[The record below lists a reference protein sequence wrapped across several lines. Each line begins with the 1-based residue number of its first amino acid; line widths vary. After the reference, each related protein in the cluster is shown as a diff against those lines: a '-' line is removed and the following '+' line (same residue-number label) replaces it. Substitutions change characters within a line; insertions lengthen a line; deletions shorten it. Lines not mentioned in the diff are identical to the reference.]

1 MLQSKMDVLLYA
13 FKATLYVPN
22 ATRVEHVAD
31 QSATPGMSKK
41 LAAALARSGLSS
53 EDQMSMT
60 ARMFAHMSV
69 LDRLRE
75 GLSRSTF
82 VNVVRHMCLR
92 PEDWRPHCS
101 QPRFLD
107 LGALREVLTTSPLN
121 RFVALAGDAW
131 EPSAVSSLSD
141 TDVHSAVVDVIHA
154 PSGSNSSSS
163 SSASNAQN
171 GFESVTEDNR
181 DSMLLMWLSLGQ
193 SAQVHSI
200 AIAEQMKSI
209 GAANERVSQ
218 ELFNYCAG
226 TRLETSTVAVGEVAG
241 GLSLATSGITD
252 ALLGARMA
260 ILSAMTVATEALD
273 WPAEPLPM
281 LGDYDLA
288 QLTNLPE
295 GADLTD
301 QSEWA
306 NACIDMGLR
315 ELVRNFLV
323 LDSLSRALDI
333 YSEAGVMPSS
343 RPESIESWKA
353 LRTIRGQLQASLSAV
368 AGYQGTNAALNLS
381 AVPKTDLLTSPVM
394 ASVRDAAETLPEPI
408 DAPTWRFTRKVE
420 QQSEFAAAVMEQR
433 MWWRRYR
440 ASTSLGA
447 SLGIVSGLRAAE
459 EAQDCALA
467 LAMLD
472 GFHAE
477 VCDYY
482 RGDWA
487 LEGQIAV
494 EKTWDGRPVAGNYS
508 DLYDKVLQV
517 THGWRGTARH
527 HRGSKVPG
535 SGLGD
540 RDGGK
545 KGQHITRIGRTSVV
559 TAAGQQ
565 FSTMRSVRLM
575 HTFFYHA
582 VHCGISGHP
591 SLLESA
597 GIVAPPSLGF
607 GNFAEDIPGMFRKQ
621 QPDICAAFDEWVG
634 LTKACADVK
643 REFECV
649 IHRHSLLSC
658 KVTGATTS
666 LGKDGGTHGFPIRKK
681 APLLAT
687 STPWIWSLRNLSVAA
702 LKSVYSDVKTLSS
715 MVEACFDLFNRFM
728 EGTVDGHDEVGTT
741 IFLSTCLRG
750 VMKQGSSS
758 GASVAS
764 GRRASVSDMSS
775 TAAPVT
781 PGAKGSSQRRRSSF
795 STPNRHRSVTAADV
809 DTGASKVLHD

>member
-1 MLQSKMDVLLYA
+1 
-13 FKATLYVPN
+13 
-22 ATRVEHVAD
+22 
-31 QSATPGMSKK
+31 
-41 LAAALARSGLSS
+41 
-53 EDQMSMT
+53 MSMS

-101 QPRFLD
+101 QVRFLD
-107 LGALREVLTTSPLN
+107 LGALRKVLTTSPLN
-121 RFVALAGDAW
+121 RFVALGGDAW
-131 EPSAVSSLSD
+131 QPSAVNSLSD
-141 TDVHSAVVDVIHA
+141 TDVHTAVVDVIHA
-154 PSGSNSSSS
+154 PSGSS

-171 GFESVTEDNR
+171 GFESVAEDNR

-200 AIAEQMKSI
+200 AIAEQMHSI
-209 GAANERVSQ
+209 GAANERVAQ

-241 GLSLATSGITD
+241 GLNLVTSGITD

-273 WPAEPLPM
+273 WSAEPLPT

-288 QLTNLPE
+288 QLTNFPE
-295 GADLTD
+295 GSDLTD

-306 NACIDMGLR
+306 DACIDMGLR

-408 DAPTWRFTRKVE
+408 DAPTRRFTRKVE

-433 MWWRRYR
+433 TWWRRYR

-447 SLGIVSGLRAAE
+447 SLGIVSGLRAAD
-459 EAQDCALA
+459 EAEGCAPA

-487 LEGQIAV
+487 LEGQDAV

-517 THGWRGTARH
+517 SHGWRGTARQY
-527 HRGSKVPG
+527 RGSEMQVPG
-535 SGLGD
+535 SSQGNGD
-540 RDGGK
+540 DGK
-545 KGQHITRIGRTSVV
+545 KGQHMTRIGRTSVV

-565 FSTMRSVRLM
+565 FSTMRAVRLM

-591 SLLESA
+591 SLLEGA
-597 GIVAPPSLGF
+597 GIAPPPSLGF
-607 GNFAEDIPGMFRKQ
+607 GDFAEAIPGLFRKQ

-643 REFECV
+643 REFERV
-649 IHRHSLLSC
+649 IHRHSLLTG

-666 LGKDGGTHGFPIRKK
+666 LGKGGGTHGFPIRKK
-681 APLLAT
+681 SPLLAT

-702 LKSVYSDVKTLSS
+702 LQSVYSDVETLSS
-715 MVEACFDLFNRFM
+715 MVEACFELFYRFM
-728 EGTVDGHDEVGTT
+728 EGTVDGHDEIGTM
-741 IFLSTCLRG
+741 IFLSTCLRD

-758 GASVAS
+758 GAGIAL
-764 GRRASVSDMSS
+764 GRRASVSGVSS
-775 TAAPVT
+775 TAAPMT
-781 PGAKGSSQRRRSSF
+781 PGAKGSSQRRRSSL
-795 STPNRHRSVTAADV
+795 STPNRRRSATAADF
-809 DTGASKVLHD
+809 DTGASKVAHD